1 MDKYDAIETYQ
12 CRIEIS
18 NLIQTICHLQ
28 DDNKQEVVAAVETN
42 KQAYMFDKS
51 PYQPN
56 VGSLEAFKAHLKVSE
71 AQNGVVGYHPGLAE
85 IKLQERHNITRN
97 TASEDQKI

>member
-56 VGSLEAFKAHLKVSE
+56 VGSLEAFKAHIKVSE
-71 AQNGVVGYHPGLAE
+71 AHNFAVGYDPVLAADSLKDE
-85 IKLQERHNITRN
+85 EEHRIR
-97 TASEDQKI
+97 